1 MTQLTPPPPSSSL
14 SLSTSTTLKDKSS
27 HHTLTRGP
35 ILAQY
40 TVHVAPAPPL
50 SSPHLP
56 PTHPANL
63 SALKTL
69 LVLQFPNRK
78 KDQPFKA
85 DWDQKPLALRIKPTA
100 GLVEIDIP
108 VHRRKLYDRRR
119 GKLFGRAL
127 KESPVLAGGGSYG
140 IAGGFGISG
149 GAGRGRKGKGKV
161 EGGGEG
167 KGKGEGSGSKM
178 EVDGK
183 DEEGEEEELMDRM
196 TLSGRVQV
204 VRKGDPSY
212 AVGVFRDGELH
223 LTRVA
228 AICALQP
235 SPHHLD
241 ALAAL
246 ELSRARKLRD
256 GEGHQPQETQARAVN
271 MSVKK
276 TDDDELDMGEIGQ
289 TLRAMQAE
297 KWQSLEWI
305 DQDTTDA
312 YEAYKSNLVV
322 RGDTRHSQVL
332 ASMSLGQYLEAISA
346 PQVDLAA
353 LGEKVLRSKRETP
366 VAEESF
372 DESTDAESDGQEIM
386 AEVGARME
394 IDEIR

>member
-1 MTQLTPPPPSSSL
+1 M
-14 SLSTSTTLKDKSS
+14 
-27 HHTLTRGP
+27 
-35 ILAQY
+35 
-40 TVHVAPAPPL
+40 
-50 SSPHLP
+50 
-56 PTHPANL
+56 
-63 SALKTL
+63 
-69 LVLQFPNRK
+69 
-78 KDQPFKA
+78 
-85 DWDQKPLALRIKPTA
+85 
-100 GLVEIDIP
+100 EIDIP

-212 AVGVFRDGELH
+212 AVGVFRDGECCCCSMEWAFEGMCTDTGFTGELH

-305 DQDTTDA
+305 DQDVRSITDQSSV
-312 YEAYKSNLVV
+312 E
-322 RGDTRHSQVL
+322 
-332 ASMSLGQYLEAISA
+332 ISR
-346 PQVDLAA
+346 PQLMD
-353 LGEKVLRSKRETP
+353 R
-366 VAEESF
+366 
-372 DESTDAESDGQEIM
+372 
-386 AEVGARME
+386 
-394 IDEIR
+394 